1 MEEYEGKGDMEL
13 YKKEIPLTP
22 RTKRLLELSLFEARN
37 LNHNYISPEHILLAL
52 IREAEGVA
60 FTILNNL
67 GADFNKL
74 KKDLVDSLSG
84 EQSTSTND
92 SKKNSGEPTPTLDQ
106 FGRDL
111 TEMAREGKLDPV
123 IGREKET
130 QRVLEILCRRTKNNP
145 CLIGDPGVGKTAIA
159 EGLAQKIVSS

>member
-1 MEEYEGKGDMEL
+1 
-13 YKKEIPLTP
+13 
-22 RTKRLLELSLFEARN
+22 
-37 LNHNYISPEHILLAL
+37 L

-74 KKDLVDSLSG
+74 RKQLIDSLSG
-84 EQSTSTND
+84 EQSVSSNN
-92 SKKNSGEPTPTLDQ
+92 SKKENGEPTPTLDQ

-111 TEMAREGKLDPV
+111 TDMAKEGKLDPV

-130 QRVLEILCRRTKNNP
+130 QRVLEILSRRTKNNP

-159 EGLAQKIVSS
+159 EGLAEKIVAANIPELLKGKRGSFFNDSRF